1 MSEKVNEQFVL
12 FFDGPNEVFIDRCL
26 KRGQAGS
33 GRVDDNLESLQKR
46 LVTYEKD
53 TKPIIEHYR
62 KQGLVNRIDA
72 CESPETVFEKVKLC
86 FDKVAKATNGTT
98 S

>member
-1 MSEKVNEQFVL
+1 MADKVKEQFVL

-26 KRGQAGS
+26 KRGAAGS

-46 LVTYEKD
+46 LVTYESD

-62 KQGLVNRIDA
+62 KQGLVNTVDA
-72 CESPETVFEKVKLC
+72 CESPDTIFEKVKVC
-86 FDKVAKATNGTT
+86 FDKVATNG
-98 S
+98 SS